1 MGVITPMATGPQ
13 QTREIFAGDVLF
25 RHIKLIRD
33 LINRLFLI
41 IRKPFFDHNLK
52 IMHGAE

>member
-1 MGVITPMATGPQ
+1 MGVITPMATRPQ
-13 QTREIFAGDVLF
+13 QTREIFAGRVLQK
-25 RHIKLIRD
+25 RTKLIRD